1 MTREEL
7 IRKNIQT
14 WKRIQENRKD
24 ARESLEKAK
33 KHIERARE
41 FSRNAWNGIPKTD

>member
-1 MTREEL
+1 MPREEL
-7 IRKNIQT
+7 IRKNVLT
-14 WKRIQENRKD
+14 WKRIQQNRQD